1 MRLLTATDEA
11 AIDAMAATHFP
22 SPLMFPMAPMR
33 RFLGVLLLSSAVG
46 TAALLATPTT
56 CLASLITYVFKDAST
71 TLDGTPEV
79 ITGTFVFDP
88 ASTTYPS
95 ADVVL
100 TGVAPYSDT
109 YNRPRIVGEPSNVLS
124 VSVTESPEPA
134 FPRNLI
140 ITFADPLGTTADPIQ
155 SVQWA
160 PGPQDQGYS
169 GVTDVNP
176 AGAAVP
182 VVPEASTWAMMLVG
196 FAGLGFAGYRRR
208 RARLA

>member
-1 MRLLTATDEA
+1 M
-11 AIDAMAATHFP
+11 
-22 SPLMFPMAPMR
+22 SC
-33 RFLGVLLLSSAVG
+33 VG
-46 TAALLATPTT
+46 TAALLAAPRT

-88 ASTTYPS
+88 ASTTYSS

-100 TGVAPYSDT
+100 TGAEPYSDT

-140 ITFADPLGTTADPIQ
+140 ITFADPIQ

-160 PGPQDQGYS
+160 PGPQDDGYS
-169 GVTDVNP
+169 GATDANP
-176 AGAAVP
+176 SGYVVP
-182 VVPEASTWAMMLVG
+182 VPEASTWAMMLVG
-196 FAGLGFAGYRRR
+196 FAGLGFAGYRRTR
-208 RARLA
+208 KAVSIAA

>member
-1 MRLLTATDEA
+1 
-11 AIDAMAATHFP
+11 
-22 SPLMFPMAPMR
+22 MR

-46 TAALLATPTT
+46 TAALLAVPTT
-56 CLASLITYVFKDAST
+56 CLASVITYLFKDAST

-88 ASTTYPS
+88 PPTTYPS
-95 ADVVL
+95 ADIVL
-100 TGVAPYSDT
+100 TGAEPYSDT

-124 VSVTESPEPA
+124 VAVTESTEPA

-160 PGPQDQGYS
+160 PGPQDDGYS
-169 GVTDVNP
+169 GATDANP
-176 AGAAVP
+176 SGYVVP
-182 VVPEASTWAMMLVG
+182 VPEASTWAIMLVG
-196 FAGLGFAGYRRR
+196 FAGLGFVGWRGQRKVRVA
-208 RARLA
+208 